1 MNYALIVVDMLNDFF
16 KDNPMKKKK
25 YVLTKKINNLVGII
39 REKNIPIIFIRQEFK
54 KDISDAYL
62 FMKKRKEINTI
73 QGTVGAQILSGIK
86 IEKRDVIIIKK
97 RFSAFYKTDLD
108 QILRRLG
115 IDTVFVVGI
124 STMWCVFLTATD
136 ALSNDFYTI
145 IVEDLAACHKKEIHD
160 KFVNL
165 YKNFP
170 LFPIFR
176 FLTSHEAVDMINK
189 GKNAYTTG

>member
-1 MNYALIVVDMLNDFF
+1 MTPALIVVDMIKDNIETEKHLGIAQEAKSILPNLCFFINYFREKGFPVVYANDSFLKNDFIF
-16 KDNPMKKKK
+16 SGKMKEHA
-25 YVLTKKINNLVGII
+25 VRG
-39 REKNIPIIFIRQEFK
+39 
-54 KDISDAYL
+54 
-62 FMKKRKEINTI
+62 TI
-73 QGTVGAQILSGIK
+73 GTQVIDILSPK
-86 IEKRDVIIIKK
+86 PDDIIINKL

-115 IDTVFVVGI
+115 VDTVFVVGI

-160 KFVNL
+160 KFVDL

-170 LFPIFR
+170 LFPLFR
-176 FLTSHEAVDMINK
+176 FLTSQESMAMINK
-189 GKNAYTTG
+189 GKNAYTPG

>member
-1 MNYALIVVDMLNDFF
+1 VTPALIIVDMIKDNIETDKHLGISREAKSILPDLVGFINFFREKGFPVVYANDSFLKNDFLF
-16 KDNPMKKKK
+16 RGKMKEHA
-25 YVLTKKINNLVGII
+25 VRGTSGTQVID
-39 REKNIPIIFIRQEFK
+39 IIFPKQN
-54 KDISDAYL
+54 D
-62 FMKKRKEINTI
+62 
-73 QGTVGAQILSGIK
+73 
-86 IEKRDVIIIKK
+86 IIINKL

>member
-97 RFSAFYKTDLD
+97 RFSAFYKTRLD
-108 QILRRLG
+108 SYLKRKKIDSLIILG
-115 IDTVFVVGI
+115 IFTHSCI
-124 STMWCVFLTATD
+124 RQTTID
-136 ALSNDFYTI
+136 AYQRDFNIILAKECIDSWDEKHHRITLDYLNKGLMIPILSNIQIERTI
-145 IVEDLAACHKKEIHD
+145 K
-160 KFVNL
+160 
-165 YKNFP
+165 
-170 LFPIFR
+170 
-176 FLTSHEAVDMINK
+176 
-189 GKNAYTTG
+189 